1 MKRTGPPSVV
11 AASARVCSQCGVLKA
26 AWVTSGSLSRRYAAF
41 KSPQRA
47 VCVGKLACGSAAT
60 AAPRRTARRAAP
72 VTQRGRAPLRLR
84 PRRHVVKGCHV
95 HTLLYAMAINVG
107 NDKPSGAGLRREDR
121 VWAPWCGAHTGESVG
136 GTAGQVWS
144 LCVGYGR
151 VQVYLI

>member
-107 NDKPSGAGLRREDR
+107 NDKHLSRGARHGGPRRGIHP
-121 VWAPWCGAHTGESVG
+121 APVFSTPLPMLYADQH
-136 GTAGQVWS
+136 
-144 LCVGYGR
+144 L
-151 VQVYLI
+151 